1 MQRFFTTIGRGLA
14 WGGVALTYLTTGW
27 GALVTAALTALAAYW
42 LVLSAWLTSPPVYI
56 ACIVFVLCLWT
67 IIGIHSAFHLN
78 RPRHVIVSGP
88 LEHCISIEGFQ
99 IFINPEGGDNA
110 LQIGCNF
117 RNMWSG
123 AIRIEVEEFNL
134 TIEDRF
140 LPEAER
146 KVSMTI
152 PRLSA
157 RGIRSGFFK
166 QEVIKQKMVGNLKLI
181 VLYGKIDELFSRSYT
196 LRSKLYLGIQQSAGG
211 QIIAV
216 GLADEFL
223 SESDVPIL

>member
-1 MQRFFTTIGRGLA
+1 
-14 WGGVALTYLTTGW
+14 
-27 GALVTAALTALAAYW
+27 
-42 LVLSAWLTSPPVYI
+42 
-56 ACIVFVLCLWT
+56 
-67 IIGIHSAFHLN
+67 LN

-88 LEHCISIEGFQ
+88 LEHCISIESFQ
-99 IFINPEGGDNA
+99 VFINPEGGDNA

-140 LPEAER
+140 LPEADR

-157 RGIRSGFFK
+157 RGLRSGAFK
-166 QEVIKQKMVGNLKLI
+166 QEVIKQKMVGNLKMI
-181 VLYGKIDELFSRSYT
+181 VLYGKINAPFSRSYT
-196 LRSKLYLGIQQSAGG
+196 LRSKLYLGIQQSAAG
-211 QIIAV
+211 QITAV
-216 GLADEFL
+216 GLVDEFL